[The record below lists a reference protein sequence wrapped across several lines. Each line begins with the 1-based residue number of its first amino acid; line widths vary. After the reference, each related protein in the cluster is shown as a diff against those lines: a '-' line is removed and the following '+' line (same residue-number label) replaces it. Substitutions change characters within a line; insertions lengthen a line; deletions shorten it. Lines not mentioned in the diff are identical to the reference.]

1 MDWVWYNLKTSLKDR
16 IAKPPLGMAEVKMIK
31 VEIDSIRVS
40 LMSQDRVVVLKDQ
53 SSDRYLPIWIGP
65 FEAEAIR
72 VELQGVEVTRPL
84 THDLLKSVIIQL
96 GGEVEQILIN
106 DLRNDTFFARL
117 EVKSNGRTIEIDS
130 RPSDAIALAVRLKVP
145 IFVEDTVM
153 DKAAIKPEEDITN
166 ELALPGSV
174 KESETPSEEA
184 PADLGAFKDFL
195 ESLDMDDLDDASKS
209 S

>member
-1 MDWVWYNLKTSLKDR
+1 
-16 IAKPPLGMAEVKMIK
+16 MIR

-40 LMSQDRVVVLKDQ
+40 LMSQDRVVVLKD
-53 SSDRYLPIWIGP
+53 SASERYLPIWIGP

-84 THDLLKSVIIQL
+84 THDLLKSVILQL

-117 EVKSNGRTIEIDS
+117 EVKASGKMIEVDS

-145 IFVEDTVM
+145 IFVDNSVM
-153 DKAAIKPEEDITN
+153 DKAAITPEDDITT
-166 ELALPGSV
+166 EMSLPGSG
-174 KESETPSEEA
+174 KEGETPAGAA
-184 PADLGAFKDFL
+184 PEDMGAFTDFL
-195 ESLDMDDLDDASKS
+195 ESLDLDDLDDAGKS
-209 S
+209 GSA

>member
-1 MDWVWYNLKTSLKDR
+1 
-16 IAKPPLGMAEVKMIK
+16 MAEVEMIK

-53 SSDRYLPIWIGP
+53 SVDRYLPIWIGP
-65 FEAEAIR
+65 SEAEAIR

-84 THDLLKSVIIQL
+84 THDLLKSVILQL

-106 DLRNDTFFARL
+106 ELRNDTFFARL

-145 IFVEDTVM
+145 IFVDESVM
-153 DKAAIKPEEDITN
+153 EKAAIKPEDDITN
-166 ELALPGSV
+166 ELSLPGEGKAGEASG
-174 KESETPSEEA
+174 EEN

-195 ESLDMDDLDDASKS
+195 ESLDLGDLDDSKTSDLDDLDDSKTS
-209 S
+209 

>member
-1 MDWVWYNLKTSLKDR
+1 
-16 IAKPPLGMAEVKMIK
+16 MAGVKMIK

-53 SSDRYLPIWIGP
+53 ASDRYLPIWIGP

-84 THDLLKSVIIQL
+84 THDLLKSVIVQL

-145 IFVEDTVM
+145 IFVDDSVM
-153 DKAAIKPEEDITN
+153 EKAAIKPEEDITN
-166 ELALPGSV
+166 ELALPGSG
-174 KESETPSEEA
+174 KEGETPSEEA

-195 ESLDMDDLDDASKS
+195 ESLDLDDLDDSKS
-209 S
+209 

>member
-1 MDWVWYNLKTSLKDR
+1 
-16 IAKPPLGMAEVKMIK
+16 MIK

-84 THDLLKSVIIQL
+84 THDLLKSVIVQL

-174 KESETPSEEA
+174 KEGETPSEEA
-184 PADLGAFKDFL
+184 PADLGAFTDFL
-195 ESLDMDDLDDASKS
+195 ESLDMDDLDDSNKS
-209 S
+209 A